1 MFCLAI
7 ETRWFTLM
15 LNKGQVKKKRPV
27 MCQSDVAFLKKIYE
41 Y

>member
-15 LNKGQVKKKRPV
+15 LNKGQVKKKKASNV
-27 MCQSDVAFLKKIYE
+27 SK
-41 Y
+41 